1 MSGAKGKMKWRE
13 EGSENP
19 LDVSEALCEAA
30 LDAFSSHSF
39 REASLNDIIKAAGM
53 NKGSFYYRFYDKMD
67 LYLSLF
73 QKLSAEKLTLFL
85 QYDNSNPEDDFYE
98 AIQKKAMLGILFARK
113 EPRYNALSRRFLSEE
128 QPFRREVL
136 DFFGDVTEDFLL
148 RMVEDAQ
155 KRDKIRSDISAQM
168 MAEVFGIL
176 LDRIDKVITPYMEDE
191 EVLNRISELITV
203 LRDGTAA
210 RQG

>member
-1 MSGAKGKMKWRE
+1 MKWRE

-19 LDVSEALCEAA
+19 LSLNAALCEAA
-30 LDAFSSHSF
+30 LDAFSTHSF
-39 REASLNDIIKAAGM
+39 GEASLNDVIKAAGL
-53 NKGSFYYRFYDKMD
+53 NKGSFYYRFYDKLD

-73 QKLSAEKLTLFL
+73 QKLIIEKLTLFQ

-98 AIQKKAMLGILFARK
+98 SIQKKAMLGILFARK

-128 QPFRREVL
+128 YPFRKTVL
-136 DFFGDVTEDFLL
+136 DFFGGVTEDVLV
-148 RMVEDAQ
+148 RMVEEAQ
-155 KRDKIRSDISAQM
+155 KKGKIRPDISAQM

-176 LDRIDKVITPYMEDE
+176 LERIDKVITPDMEDGE
-191 EVLNRISELITV
+191 ILHKIDELITV